1 MTNLCCQ
8 VRFFF
13 LRILWAFCPL
23 YTDLWTTLEA
33 KDVIECVY
41 IVANMFAIYMSLTFW
56 QLLAKVYSAPS
67 SCVTEAAF

>member
-1 MTNLCCQ
+1 MIILCCQ

-23 YTDLWTTLEA
+23 YTDLWITVEA

-41 IVANMFAIYMSLTFW
+41 QYSCKYICNVFVIDF
-56 QLLAKVYSAPS
+56 LALASDGVF
-67 SCVTEAAF
+67 CTVIMCH

>member
-1 MTNLCCQ
+1 MTILCCQ
-8 VRFFF
+8 VKFF

-23 YTDLWTTLEA
+23 YTDLWITVEA

-41 IVANMFAIYMSLTFW
+41 IVASIFAIYLLLTFW
-56 QLLAKVYSAPS
+56 HFLVMVYSAPS